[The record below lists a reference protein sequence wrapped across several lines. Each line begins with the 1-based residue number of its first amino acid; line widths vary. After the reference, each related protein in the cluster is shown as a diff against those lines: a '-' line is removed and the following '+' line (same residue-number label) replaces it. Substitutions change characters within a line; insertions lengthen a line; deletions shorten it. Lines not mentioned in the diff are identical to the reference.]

1 MFFFFWS
8 ETYNML
14 YGKDVRG
21 CVFLVKS
28 EMMWSSVRFGCYPWD
43 FAALKWLESS
53 PRIYILFLD
62 LHKY

>member
-1 MFFFFWS
+1 
-8 ETYNML
+8 
-14 YGKDVRG
+14 VRLTI
-21 CVFLVKS
+21 CCMEKMCEAVFFLVKS

>member
-1 MFFFFWS
+1 
-8 ETYNML
+8 ML